1 MFGIGFLVLAAG
13 FVIAIIA
20 LHRTS
25 KLDTQIAQLKLQ
37 LGQLSQELAK
47 LKPGVAIKPI
57 APEPVVEKPV
67 QTAEPAK
74 VWPAKAAA
82 VPITKTEVVEPK
94 LPKRDMEQAVAS
106 RWFVWIGGV
115 AMAIGG
121 LLFVKYAYDEGLISP
136 RLQIFLGL
144 ILSAALVF
152 AGDWL
157 KRKTPEASEPN
168 YVPAALSAAGLA
180 TAFASIYAAYA
191 LY

>member
-1 MFGIGFLVLAAG
+1 MLLLGFLLLAAI
-13 FVIAIIA
+13 FVVA
-20 LHRTS
+20 LVALSKTS
-25 KLDTQIAQLKLQ
+25 SLDRQIAQLKLQ
-37 LGQLSQELAK
+37 LAQLSAELAR
-47 LKPGVAIKPI
+47 LKPAEVRHPKK
-57 APEPVVEKPV
+57 PEPVVEQSAPLM
-67 QTAEPAK
+67 APSR

-82 VPITKTEVVEPK
+82 EPVIAAKTAEPK

-144 ILSAALVF
+144 VMAAALVF

-157 KRKTPEASEPN
+157 KRKTPENSEPN
-168 YVPAALSAAGLA
+168 YVPAALSAAPATGL
-180 TAFASIYAAYA
+180 FR
-191 LY
+191 